1 MIVSSKI
8 TMDFQQPGSPQIINA
23 VQNDQYSRNLEIS
36 LYDNSTAWTIPEDV
50 DVLIRYCKSDGTG
63 GEYNVLPDGSEAWS
77 AEGNVLTVALAP
89 QVLTAPGSVTL
100 SVLLFSGEQ
109 VLSTF
114 RIMIR
119 VSRSV
124 EPVATDSENYYNVAG
139 ESIIAALGYTPASTL
154 SVQMLSVQKV
164 SKTGISLGIGTDKL
178 LYLYIDN
185 RPVGTG
191 ILLSGGV
198 VGEGGATDDK
208 TDEQTAAVLDSAV
221 LDSAVLA

>member
-1 MIVSSKI
+1 MIVSSKV

-23 VQNDQYSRNLEIS
+23 VQNDQYSRNLEIT
-36 LYDNSTAWTIPEDV
+36 LYDSGTPWTIPEDV

-63 GEYNVLPDGSEAWS
+63 GEYNMLPDKSAAWN

-100 SVLLFSGEQ
+100 SVLLFSEEQ

-124 EPVATDSENYYNVAG
+124 EPVAADSENYYHIAG

-154 SVQMLSVQKV
+154 SVQMLTTQKV
-164 SKTGISLGIGTDKL
+164 SKSGIRLGIGTDGL
-178 LYLYIDN
+178 LYLYVDN

-191 ILLSGGV
+191 IYLSGGV
-198 VGEGGATDDK
+198 VGDGGATDDK
-208 TDEQTAAVLDSAV
+208 TDTETTAVLDSAV